1 MAAGDK
7 RRKHTPVA
15 QILYTETEP
24 HRRNAAV
31 SRRFERH
38 SHVSWWR
45 PDWLAGAGGL
55 EPPNGGI
62 KIHLISLVLEGR
74 F

>member
-31 SRRFERH
+31 SGFAEDQGA
-38 SHVSWWR
+38 SPAGQWR
-45 PDWLAGAGGL
+45 
-55 EPPNGGI
+55 N
-62 KIHLISLVLEGR
+62 R
-74 F
+74 